1 MLLLRTIIQHHWEL
15 MTLVLVKGDVE
26 SLLLLFL
33 VWVMFVLL
41 TKARRSERIG
51 TKFRANIAET
61 KGKKK

>member
-26 SLLLLFL
+26 SLLL